1 MDVILLFT
9 GRPDAGRDEYL
20 FDKYHLLKKLATPTN
35 VDMVLWVSIFDF
47 QPVRPSVTRYC
58 NGKDNG
64 LKVTALREQSD
75 DILLP
80 FDFAEIHFEWIIY
93 VLTNALFDF
102 AFLWFWWFIK
112 IACINYFVLSPFEL

>member
-9 GRPDAGRDEYL
+9 GQPDAGRDEYL

-58 NGKDNG
+58 NGKNNG
-64 LKVTALREQSD
+64 VKSDGVTGTKR
-75 DILLP
+75 
-80 FDFAEIHFEWIIY
+80 
-93 VLTNALFDF
+93 
-102 AFLWFWWFIK
+102 
-112 IACINYFVLSPFEL
+112 